1 MDSEFIRRYK
11 SLYDQQPSSRIFAPL
26 AEAYRKE
33 ARFEEAL
40 SIAERGVLEHPHFAS
55 GRVTLGRILIDL
67 GRVDEALAHLE
78 KAVETAPENILA
90 HRLLAEAYLQLK
102 DRKNSLKSFKMVL
115 FLSPMDERAEK
126 QIRRLESI
134 TAADYEEE
142 TFQLQTL
149 RETRLRTAYEDER
162 WEVDRAVSLCDAF
175 IVRNDFERALEVL
188 ESLEDSIKKNS
199 EIKKRMTALKDRAP
213 SARRTSSDAETSA
226 PEAIEL
232 QTQQIVRNNEKIEF
246 LEGLMHRIKNR
257 SRQHSE

>member
-1 MDSEFIRRYK
+1 MDSEFIRRYQ
-11 SLYDQQPSSRIFAPL
+11 SLYDQEPSSRIFAPL

-67 GRVDEALAHLE
+67 GRVEEALDHLE

-115 FLSPMDERAEK
+115 FLNPTDERAEK

-142 TFQLQTL
+142 TFQLQSL
-149 RETRLRTAYEDER
+149 RDTRLTTHQEDER

-175 IVRNDFERALEVL
+175 IVRNDFDRALEVL
-188 ESLEDSIKKNS
+188 ESLDDNIKKNS
-199 EIKKRMTALKDRAP
+199 EIKKRLAALKNRAP
-213 SARRTSSDAETSA
+213 SLDKTSA
-226 PEAIEL
+226 GTEVSAPDTIEL
-232 QTQQIVRNNEKIEF
+232 QTQQIVRTNEKIEF
-246 LEGLMHRIKNR
+246 LEGLMQRIKNR
-257 SRQHSE
+257 SQHHSG

>member
-1 MDSEFIRRYK
+1 MDSEFIRRYQ
-11 SLYDQQPSSRIFAPL
+11 SLYDQDPSSRIFAPL

-33 ARFEEAL
+33 ANFEFAL

-67 GRVDEALAHLE
+67 GRVEEALKHLE

-115 FLSPMDERAEK
+115 FLNPTDERAEK

-134 TAADYEEE
+134 TAADYEED
-142 TFQLQTL
+142 TFQLQSL
-149 RETRLRTAYEDER
+149 RETRLTTTAEDER

-175 IVRNDFERALEVL
+175 IVRNNFDRALEVL
-188 ESLEDSIKKNS
+188 ESLSENIKKNS
-199 EIKKRMTALKDRAP
+199 DIKKRLSALRNRAP
-213 SARRTSSDAETSA
+213 ELGERTSVSHA
-226 PEAIEL
+226 PGPDPIEL
-232 QTQQIVRNNEKIEF
+232 KTQHMVKAHKKIEF
-246 LEGLMHRIKNR
+246 LEGLMHRIKSR
-257 SRQHSE
+257 SES